1 MVRRV
6 GIEGEVVLIGGMVHN
21 AGFVQ
26 SLKNAMGVDQISLPD
41 MPEYIS
47 ALGCAMIAAERQ
59 H

>member
-1 MVRRV
+1 
-6 GIEGEVVLIGGMVHN
+6 
-21 AGFVQ
+21 
-26 SLKNAMGVDQISLPD
+26 MGVDSISLPD